1 MLDFFKNCRKN
12 ISEDEDDEPKKDK
25 KFIAALIILGIMI
38 AAEIIGRFSGYAAD
52 NLDYEL
58 RISIFDG
65 IILGGAALAFVLSNL
80 LGGE

>member
-12 ISEDEDDEPKKDK
+12 ISEDEGSEPKKDK
-25 KFIAALIILGIMI
+25 KFIAALIVLGIMV

-52 NLDYEL
+52 SLDYEL
-58 RISIFDG
+58 RISIFDW
-65 IILGGAALAFVLSNL
+65 IILGGASLAFILSNL